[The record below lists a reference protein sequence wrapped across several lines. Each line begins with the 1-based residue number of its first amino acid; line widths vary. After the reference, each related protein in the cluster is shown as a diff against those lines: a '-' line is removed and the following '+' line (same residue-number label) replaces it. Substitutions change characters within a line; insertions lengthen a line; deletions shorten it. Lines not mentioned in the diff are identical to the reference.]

1 MKSNV
6 DAIRAVDVGVELKMV
21 KVGGKCV
28 SYLHPTLSICLQLYL
43 FFRCILIHDVQ
54 SAFRSTEGLIFAGK
68 KIGTGSG
75 AVETENPIHVLHRHQ
90 VAAAGRRVS
99 RLLENSVMIRR

>member
-90 VAAAGRRVS
+90 VAAAGRSSTV
-99 RLLENSVMIRR
+99 NSQLPLG